1 MKWSL
6 LLNHLLFCCIPL
18 LVQCYRELPNESLRH
33 IARFTE
39 PERLWVNG
47 SLMKP
52 LLVQR
57 VSGTAA
63 NVRVREYIVQH
74 FEDLGWH
81 VELDEFSDTTPFGE
95 KKFANIIVTQN
106 PDKPSRL
113 VMAAHY
119 DSMYQPDFEFIG
131 ATDSAIPCGIL
142 MNIAETLD
150 DLLSDST
157 IHYRQKDKTVQ
168 MIFFDGEEAFQQWSP
183 TDSIYGARHL
193 AAQWE
198 STMVTHPKKV
208 MKNKLDQV
216 EVLVLL
222 DLLGTPNAQFPNFYR
237 STSWLFYKLIGIEN
251 RLNNQS
257 ILKTVSSKTG
267 ERLISLFNPN
277 SFLTFM
283 GEAIGDDHVPF
294 LTRGVNIL
302 HMIPHPFP
310 SVWHN
315 RGVSL
320 FRNLVLKILKFLVG

>member
-1 MKWSL
+1 
-6 LLNHLLFCCIPL
+6 
-18 LVQCYRELPNESLRH
+18 
-33 IARFTE
+33 
-39 PERLWVNG
+39 
-47 SLMKP
+47 MKP
-52 LLVQR
+52 LLVER
-57 VSGTAA
+57 VSGTSA
-63 NVRVREYIVQH
+63 NIRVREYIVQH

-81 VELDEFSDTTPFGE
+81 VELDEFTDATPFGE
-95 KKFANIIVTQN
+95 KQFANIIVTQN

-113 VMAAHY
+113 VLAAHY

-150 DLLSDST
+150 DLLSDGS

-168 MIFFDGEEAFQQWSP
+168 MIFFDGEEAFQQWGP

-193 AAQWE
+193 AEKWE
-198 STMVTHPKKV
+198 SSIVTHPKKV
-208 MKNKLDQV
+208 MKNRLDQM

-267 ERLISLFNPN
+267 ERLISMFNPN

-315 RGVSL
+315 RGDNADCIDQAVVENL
-320 FRNLVLKILKFLVG
+320 AVIFRTFAAEYLELDPLPHNEL